1 MDAYEAILSRRMV
14 SEVLPEPP
22 TKQEIEALLDAAVRA
37 PNHHLTQPWRFI
49 VLKGSALDDLGEAMA
64 QRLVEMD
71 PATEGLADKI
81 ALEKSRPHRAPVIIV
96 IVYTPSSHPKAIEV
110 EDRYAI
116 GAAAENLLLAAH
128 AKGLGGYWRTGP
140 AAEFAGVKRHLG
152 LGEAEE
158 IAGFIYVGYPDPD
171 GPATMS
177 KRDPSA
183 ERTIWKG
190 WD

>member
-1 MDAYEAILSRRMV
+1 MDPYENILSRRMV
-14 SEVLPEPP
+14 SKVLPEAP

-37 PNHHLTQPWRFI
+37 PTHHLTQPWRFI
-49 VLKGSALDDLGEAMA
+49 VLTGPALDDLGEAMA
-64 QRLVEMD
+64 GRLQEMD
-71 PATEGLADKI
+71 PAPEGLADKI

-96 IVYTPSSHPKAIEV
+96 VIYTTSSHPKAIEV
-110 EDRYAI
+110 EDRYSI

-128 AKGLGGYWRTGP
+128 ARGLGAYWRTGP
-140 AAEFAGVKRHLG
+140 AAEYAGVKRHLG
-152 LGEAEE
+152 LDETEE

-171 GPATMS
+171 GPTTMS
-177 KRDPSA
+177 ARQPSA